1 MSETVVADFVGRFHT
16 TDVTS
21 VEPVSGRILLSH
33 KRLVLATGEFKTTIP
48 LSNVI
53 DTNVGTVPP
62 ALAEFFNDTITIAYA
77 DNDSKRTAVI
87 EAKGENVERFKTVF
101 FKVLLSGQTVMVKH
115 PAKRGGRVTDA
126 SDRKMKLKISGRA
139 LRLQGTGSNFEIDLG
154 SVTSFSREKR
164 DLGGKVRPALAV
176 DHASEGTTLTT
187 IITLPNNRKLNLLG
201 RFLKLEYSE
210 LMEEIEDISFTEEQI
225 EALVTLYS
233 AGGRAQLQDLLTGD
247 VNQTQVILDQ
257 LRDKELIQ
265 DVDEGM
271 QLTAKGQAVVS
282 EHIEDVNM

>member
-16 TDVTS
+16 ADVES
-21 VEPVSGRILLSH
+21 AEPVSGRILLSH

-48 LSNVI
+48 LANVI

-62 ALAEFFNDTITIAYA
+62 ALAEFFSDTITIAYA
-77 DNDSKRTAVI
+77 DDDSKRTAVI
-87 EAKGENVERFKTVF
+87 EANGENIERFKTIF
-101 FKVLLSGQTVMVKH
+101 FKILLSGQTVVVKH

-126 SDRKMKLKISGRA
+126 SDRKMKLKISGRT
-139 LRLQGTGSNFEIDLG
+139 LRLEGASENFEIDLA

-176 DHASEGTTLTT
+176 DHASGGTTLTT

-201 RFLKLEYSE
+201 RFLKLEYSD
-210 LMEEIEDISFTEEQI
+210 LMEEIDDLSFTEEQI

-233 AGGRAQLQDLLTGD
+233 AGGRARLQDLLTGD
-247 VNQTQVILDQ
+247 VNETQVILDQ

>member
-16 TDVTS
+16 ADVEGA
-21 VEPVSGRILLSH
+21 EPVTGRILLSH
-33 KRLVLATGEFKTTIP
+33 KRLVLATGAFKTTIP
-48 LSNVI
+48 LANVI

-62 ALAEFFNDTITIAYA
+62 ALAEFFNDTITIAY
-77 DNDSKRTAVI
+77 DDGRRKRTAII
-87 EAKGENVERFKTVF
+87 EGKGENVERFKTIF
-101 FKVLLSGQTVMVKH
+101 FKILLSGQTVVVKH

-126 SDRKMKLKISGRA
+126 GDHKMKLKLSEGS
-139 LRLQGTGSNFEIDLG
+139 LRLEGAGENFEIELS

-164 DLGGKVRPALAV
+164 DLGGKVRPALSV

-187 IITLPNNRKLNLLG
+187 LITLPNNRKLNLLG

-210 LMEEIEDISFTEEQI
+210 LMEEIEDLSFTEEQI

-233 AGGRAQLQDLLTGD
+233 AGGRAELGELLTGD

-265 DVDEGM
+265 DSGGVM

>member
-16 TDVTS
+16 VDVET

-33 KRLVLATGEFKTTIP
+33 KRLVLATGDFKTTIP
-48 LSNVI
+48 LSKVI
-53 DTNVGTVPP
+53 DTNIGTVPP
-62 ALAEFFNDTITIAYA
+62 TLTEFFSDTLTIAYS
-77 DNDSKRTAVI
+77 DGESKRTAVI
-87 EAKGENVERFKTVF
+87 EGKGENVERFKTVF
-101 FKVLLSGQTVMVKH
+101 FKVLLSGQTVVIKH

-126 SDRKMKLKISGRA
+126 GDRKMKLKLSEGT
-139 LRLQGTGSNFEIDLG
+139 LRLEGGGSEFSIDLG

-210 LMEEIEDISFTEEQI
+210 LMEELEDLSFTEEQI

-233 AGGRAQLQDLLTGD
+233 AGGRADLSQLLTGD
-247 VNQTQVILDQ
+247 VTETQIILDQ
-257 LRDKELIQ
+257 LRDKELIR
-265 DVDEGM
+265 DVDDAM

-282 EHIEDVNM
+282 DHIEDVNM

>member
-16 TDVTS
+16 VDVES
-21 VEPVSGRILLSH
+21 AEPVSGRILLSH
-33 KRLVLATGEFKTTIP
+33 KRLVLATGDFKTTVP
-48 LSNVI
+48 LSKVI

-62 ALAEFFNDTITIAYA
+62 ALAEFFSDTITIAYA
-77 DNDSKRTAVI
+77 DGNSKYTAII
-87 EAKGENVERFKTVF
+87 EGKGKNVERFKTVF
-101 FKVLLSGQTVMVKH
+101 FKVLLSGQTVVVKH
-115 PAKRGGRVTDA
+115 PAKRGGRVTNA
-126 SDRKMKLKISGRA
+126 GDRKMKLKLSEGT
-139 LRLQGTGSNFEIDLG
+139 LRLEGAGENFEIDLG

-210 LMEEIEDISFTEEQI
+210 LMEEIEDLSFTEEQI

-247 VNQTQVILDQ
+247 VNQTQVILGQ

-265 DVDEGM
+265 DVDTGM